1 MRGIGLAVVL
11 AARKRSVYVVA
22 GVVMAACLTMEPAL
36 AGTDDQEPPPTF
48 TKGKFA
54 IPICREAVEADW
66 TARGY
71 SNPKMESYVQ
81 GWSRGEH
88 THPVNLI
95 MTIVTGRMEFVFG
108 TQRFVVE
115 PGDEIFYAA
124 HTVHSA
130 RNLYDGTTQMMEG
143 SKR

>member
-1 MRGIGLAVVL
+1 MKKRIQFLLSVFITISVMGL
-11 AARKRSVYVVA
+11 VVA
-22 GVVMAACLTMEPAL
+22 AA
-36 AGTDDQEPPPTF
+36 DDGKQATF
-48 TKGKFA
+48 TRGKFA
-54 IPICREAVEADW
+54 VPIRHEVVEADW
-66 TARGY
+66 TARDY
-71 SNPKMESYVQ
+71 SKPKIESYAQ

-108 TQRFVVE
+108 RQRFVVE

-130 RNLYDGTTQMMEG
+130 RNLYDGTTQMME
-143 SKR
+143 SYKR

>member
-1 MRGIGLAVVL
+1 MRRIGVVSL
-11 AARKRSVYVVA
+11 AARKRSAYVVV
-22 GVVMAACLTMEPAL
+22 GIVMAACLTMEPAI
-36 AGTDDQEPPPTF
+36 AGTDDQEPQPTF

-54 IPICREAVEADW
+54 VPINREVVEADW

-71 SNPKMESYVQ
+71 SKPKIESYAQ

-95 MTIVTGRMEFVFG
+95 MTIVAGRMEFVFAR
-108 TQRFVVE
+108 QRFVVE

-124 HTVHSA
+124 NTVHSA
-130 RNLYDGTTQMMEG
+130 RNLYDGTTQMME
-143 SKR
+143 SYKR

>member
-1 MRGIGLAVVL
+1 MRRIQFLVSLFITV
-11 AARKRSVYVVA
+11 SVTWLVVA
-22 GVVMAACLTMEPAL
+22 TA
-36 AGTDDQEPPPTF
+36 DDEKQATF
-48 TKGKFA
+48 TKAKFA
-54 IPICREAVEADW
+54 VPINKEVVEADW

-71 SNPKMESYVQ
+71 SKPKIESYAQ

-108 TQRFVVE
+108 GQRFVVE

>member
-1 MRGIGLAVVL
+1 MRRIGLVL
-11 AARKRSVYVVA
+11 AARKRCAYVVV
-22 GVVMAACLTMEPAL
+22 GVVMAACLTMEPA
-36 AGTDDQEPPPTF
+36 AGTDDQESPPTF
-48 TKGKFA
+48 TKSKFA
-54 IPICREAVEADW
+54 VPISHEVVEADW

-71 SNPKMESYVQ
+71 SKPKIESYTQ
-81 GWSRGEH
+81 GWSRGDH

-108 TQRFVVE
+108 AQRFVVE

-130 RNLYDGTTQMMEG
+130 RNLYDGTTQMME
-143 SKR
+143 SFKQ

>member
-1 MRGIGLAVVL
+1 MIHAGSAFLRRRMIRRIQFLVSLFITV
-11 AARKRSVYVVA
+11 SVTWLVVA
-22 GVVMAACLTMEPAL
+22 TAADEKQA
-36 AGTDDQEPPPTF
+36 TF
-48 TKGKFA
+48 TKAKFA
-54 IPICREAVEADW
+54 VPINNEVVEADW

-71 SNPKMESYVQ
+71 SKPKIESYVQ

-108 TQRFVVE
+108 AQRFVVE

>member
-1 MRGIGLAVVL
+1 MRRAIHFLVSVFITISVMWSVI
-11 AARKRSVYVVA
+11 AAA
-22 GVVMAACLTMEPAL
+22 GDEKQA
-36 AGTDDQEPPPTF
+36 TF

-54 IPICREAVEADW
+54 VPISHETVEADW
-66 TARGY
+66 TVRGY
-71 SNPKMESYVQ
+71 SKPKIESYAQ

-108 TQRFVVE
+108 GQSFVVE
-115 PGDEIFYAA
+115 PGDEIFYAS

-130 RNLYDGTTQMMEG
+130 RNLYDGTTQMME
-143 SKR
+143 SYKR

>member
-1 MRGIGLAVVL
+1 M
-11 AARKRSVYVVA
+11 KRPIRFLVSVFITISVIRLVVA
-22 GVVMAACLTMEPAL
+22 GANDEEQATY
-36 AGTDDQEPPPTF
+36 

-54 IPICREAVEADW
+54 VPISDEVVEADW

-71 SNPKMESYVQ
+71 AKPKIESYAQ

-143 SKR
+143 AKR

>member
-1 MRGIGLAVVL
+1 MKGRIQFLVSLFITVSATWL
-11 AARKRSVYVVA
+11 VVA
-22 GVVMAACLTMEPAL
+22 TA
-36 AGTDDQEPPPTF
+36 DDEKQATF
-48 TKGKFA
+48 IKAKFA
-54 IPICREAVEADW
+54 VPVNNDVVEADW

-71 SNPKMESYVQ
+71 SKPKIESYAR
-81 GWSRGEH
+81 GWSKAEH

-95 MTIVTGRMEFVFG
+95 MTIVAGRMEFVFG
-108 TQRFVVE
+108 RERFVVE

-143 SKR
+143 YKR